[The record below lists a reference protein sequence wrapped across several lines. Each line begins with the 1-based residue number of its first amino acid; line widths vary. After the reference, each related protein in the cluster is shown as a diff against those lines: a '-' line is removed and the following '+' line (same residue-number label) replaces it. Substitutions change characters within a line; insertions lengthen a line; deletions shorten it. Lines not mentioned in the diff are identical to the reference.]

1 MNIIITTARLQNY
14 LNELL
19 LSLVELNFIIKET

>member
-1 MNIIITTARLQNY
+1 MNIIITIARLQNY